1 MSSKI
6 KKAIIPAAGLGTR
19 FLPATIAQPKEML
32 IVVDKPVIQY
42 VVEEASR
49 AGIEEILIVTGRN
62 KRSIEDHFD
71 PPFELEETLRRKGKN
86 EELKT
91 VESIAKLAHLHFVRQ
106 NKQLGL
112 ADAIYQGRFFV
123 GDEPFAVLLGD
134 TIITSDCP
142 DGCLTQMIKIFDET
156 GKSVVGGEYLKNP
169 ADVTRY
175 GIIDF
180 EGNSSKTSDEI
191 EYKNVKD
198 LIEKPSVEE
207 APSRLAVSAR
217 YIFTPEIFKYIEKT
231 EPGKGGE
238 IQITDS
244 MRLLVKN
251 EGLVAYQMA
260 GKRYDIGNKIDY
272 IKTNIDFA
280 LQNEVTKLE
289 IAEYL
294 NLMCQ
299 NGKN

>member
-1 MSSKI
+1 MKKI

-42 VVEEASR
+42 VVEEAAA
-49 AGIEEILIVTGRN
+49 AGIEEILIVIGRN

-71 PPFELEETLRRKGKN
+71 PPLELEETLRKKN
-86 EELKT
+86 KT
-91 VESIAKLAHLHFVRQ
+91 AQLAEIQKIAKLAHLHFIRQ

-112 ADAIYQGRFFV
+112 ADAIYYGRYFV

-134 TIITSDCP
+134 TIITSDNKES
-142 DGCLTQMIKIFDET
+142 CLFEMSEIFATT
-156 GKSVVGGEYLKNP
+156 GQAVVGGEYLKRIE
-169 ADVTRY
+169 DVERY

-180 EGNSSKTSDEI
+180 DKTALKTAGGI
-191 EYKNVKD
+191 EYFQVND
-198 LIEKPSVEE
+198 LVEKPSIKS

-217 YIFTPEIFKYIEKT
+217 YIFTPDIFKYIEQTK
-231 EPGKGGE
+231 PGKGGE

-251 EGLVAYQMA
+251 EGLLTYQMN
-260 GKRYDIGNKIDY
+260 GRRYDIGNKIDY
-272 IKTNIDFA
+272 IKTNIEFA
-280 LQNEVTKLE
+280 LENDETKSE
-289 IAEYL
+289 IREFVKKIR
-294 NLMCQ
+294 Q
-299 NGKN
+299 

>member
-1 MSSKI
+1 MKNCKMKNRI

-42 VVEEASR
+42 VVEEAAA

-71 PPFELEETLRRKGKN
+71 PPLELEETLAKKGKTAQLA
-86 EELKT
+86 EIQK
-91 VESIAKLAHLHFVRQ
+91 IAKLAHLHFIRQ

-112 ADAIYQGRFFV
+112 ADAIYQGKYFV

-134 TIITSDCP
+134 TIITSDKKES
-142 DGCLTQMIKIFDET
+142 CLAEMVKIFQST
-156 GKSVVGGEYLKNP
+156 GQAVVGGEYLKRIE
-169 ADVTRY
+169 DVERY

-180 EGNSSKTSDEI
+180 DKKTLKTIGGI
-191 EYKNVKD
+191 EYFKVND
-198 LIEKPSVEE
+198 LVEKPSIKS

-217 YIFTPEIFKYIEKT
+217 YIFTPDIFKYIEQTK
-231 EPGKGGE
+231 PGKGGE

-244 MRLLVKN
+244 MRLLVKK
-251 EGLVAYQMA
+251 EGLLAYQMD

-272 IKTNIDFA
+272 IKTNIEFA
-280 LQNEVTKLE
+280 LQNSETRGDIVEFLE
-289 IAEYL
+289 SI
-294 NLMCQ
+294 
-299 NGKN
+299 K